1 MRNTSSLP
9 VAADTYPVETR
20 PGWRWSWSFVSSLVV
35 MCGLLLVGCSGE
47 EPIRQYTVPKEEPP
61 RRSVARTEGEQ
72 VWFFKLTGPHDD
84 GMRYVKPFIDIV
96 RTAQFEEGVPK
107 YEVPEGWKV
116 KAGPAPRHETITIP
130 DTDPPLEVTV
140 SSLPAPASDFDGY
153 LKANIDRWREQI
165 GLPPMP
171 GPNWR
176 EQAEQEGEIITVP
189 SGDRSITMVHLTGET
204 ETFGETRMLTAVVSR
219 QQDSAPMQSGPGPG
233 DAGSPARPAT
243 ESPQLSYDT
252 PEGWEPSRGSSMR
265 LASFQVPHE
274 SGPSDLSVT
283 RFPGGG
289 DPLSNVNRWRS
300 QIGLDP
306 IDEQQ
311 LSETMEEVTVD
322 AQPGWLV
329 LLEGEEQA
337 ILAVTVD
344 DDDAKWFFKLQGPLE
359 GVRAEQENFRAF
371 IASVKFTE

>member
-1 MRNTSSLP
+1 MRDMNPPTLSGDTCRSDAGQPGRWNRLP
-9 VAADTYPVETR
+9 VL
-20 PGWRWSWSFVSSLVV
+20 SVV
-35 MCGLLLVGCSGE
+35 VACLLLSGCSGE

-61 RRSVARTEGEQ
+61 QRSMAGRTQGEQ
-72 VWFFKLTGPHDD
+72 VWFFKLTGPQED
-84 GMRYVKPFIDIV
+84 GMQYVKPFIDIV
-96 RTAQFEEGVPK
+96 RTAQFEGGVPQ
-107 YEVPEGWKV
+107 YEVPDGWTV
-116 KAGPAPRHETITIP
+116 KAGPPPRHETITIP
-130 DTDPPLEVTV
+130 ETDPPLEVTV

-153 LKANIDRWREQI
+153 LKANVDRWREQI
-165 GLPPMP
+165 GLPPMQ
-171 GPNWR
+171 GPTWR

-219 QQDSAPMQSGPGPG
+219 RQDSAPMQSGPGPG
-233 DAGSPARPAT
+233 DAGPPARPAT

-252 PEGWEPSRGSSMR
+252 PEGWKPSQGSSMR

-306 IDEQQ
+306 IDEEQ

-322 AQPGWLV
+322 EQPGWLV
-329 LLEGEEQA
+329 LLEGKKQA

-359 GVRAEQENFRAF
+359 GVRAEQRNFRAF
-371 IASVKFTE
+371 IASVKFAE